1 MVRVNTSRC
10 RCGVIF
16 AKPEETIKQQ
26 TGSALWNELLKTNK
40 NCAQPSLRVYCRLKK
55 CTSVVNALDE
65 GRFIFHTRVSSLKM
79 RKLGHYSTLKSLL
92 AKNNRRIVKVLK

>member
-1 MVRVNTSRC
+1 MVRVNSSRC

-40 NCAQPSLRVYCRLKK
+40 NCAQPSLRVYCY
-55 CTSVVNALDE
+55 
-65 GRFIFHTRVSSLKM
+65 IVSSLKM